1 MQLSPSRSL
10 WQHRTMGAEEAEP
23 RGILEGL
30 KANLCNGCNASETV
44 RSLYLHRSTL
54 LKHLSRAERILG
66 MKLEGADETLYLQM
80 CMRLIERKGKWQSR
94 RA

>member
-30 KANLCNGCNASETV
+30 KAYGCNASETA

-66 MKLEGADETLYLQM
+66 MKLEGAGETLYLQM
-80 CMRLIERKGKWQSR
+80 CMRLIERKGK
-94 RA
+94 

>member
-1 MQLSPSRSL
+1 MQLSPSRRL
-10 WQHRTMGAEEAEP
+10 TGAEEAEP

-30 KANLCNGCNASETV
+30 KANLYNGCNASETA

-80 CMRLIERKGKWQSR
+80 CMRLIERKGK
-94 RA
+94 

>member
-1 MQLSPSRSL
+1 MQLSPSRRL
-10 WQHRTMGAEEAEP
+10 TGAEEAEP

>member
-10 WQHRTMGAEEAEP
+10 WQHRTMRAEEAEP
-23 RGILEGL
+23 WGILEGL
-30 KANLCNGCNASETV
+30 KAYLYNGCNASETA

-80 CMRLIERKGKWQSR
+80 YMRLIERKGK
-94 RA
+94 

>member
-10 WQHRTMGAEEAEP
+10 WQHRTMEAEEAEP

-30 KANLCNGCNASETV
+30 KANLYNGCNASETA

-54 LKHLSRAERILG
+54 LKHLSRAEQILG
-66 MKLEGADETLYLQM
+66 MKLEGADETLYFQM
-80 CMRLIERKGKWQSR
+80 CMRLIERKGK
-94 RA
+94 